1 MDHSGRRGS
10 SKALDGHRARRRPR
24 TAAVVYFAGTR
35 FERYALPLEQVV
47 DLAHEAG
54 VPVIVDA
61 AAQLPPVENLWH
73 YTGLGA
79 DLALFSGGKGPRG
92 PQASGLVLGR
102 RDLVDACRAHACPN
116 HALGRTMK
124 TSKENVLGLVAAV
137 ERAAAWSTCTPT
149 STGPAAG
156 SASPPTG
163 SCPA

>member
-1 MDHSGRRGS
+1 M
-10 SKALDGHRARRRPR
+10 
-24 TAAVVYFAGTR
+24 VYFAGTR